1 MYKIYTKTVCTPP
14 GYIKKI
20 LLVMKI
26 TTFLLFVA
34 LMQVSAAGLAQRL
47 TLVEK
52 DATLKQVFNEIN
64 KQTNYNILWS
74 TSQVNGDQTI
84 NVNFKD
90 TPLLEVL
97 DRCLENTSLTYTIE
111 NKTIVIKEK
120 EPSFLDNIKDKATK
134 LLNLPA
140 DISGT
145 VIDSTGT
152 TLPGASV
159 SLKGTGFT
167 TTTDNKGNF
176 TFSKVPQGNYSLI
189 VTYIGYAKLERSI
202 VVEGKDLNLRL
213 ALHGSSSQLDQIEV
227 IAYGQTTQRLTV
239 GSIGQV
245 TAKEIAEQ
253 PVSDPLAAL
262 EDKVPGLLVTQ
273 SNGVPGSS
281 FTIQIEGQNSIL
293 NGSTPLV
300 IIDGIP
306 FAPQNNNI
314 NQFNSAA
321 SPVTS
326 TQSYQS
332 SQSANPSFAGSGM
345 SPLASINPSDIESIS
360 VLKDADAT
368 AIYGS
373 QGANGVII
381 ITTKK
386 GKVGKTTFSANVS
399 SGESQVTRLMPMM
412 NTQQY
417 IQMREEAFKNDDLT
431 PSSNANDPG
440 YAPDLTIFDQNRYT
454 NWGKYLLGNTS
465 HFSDANESISGG
477 SANTQFLIGTGYHNE
492 TTPIAGNYG
501 SDRLSF
507 NVNLHH
513 TSEDHRLTLD
523 FNANYSYLKNNAAAS
538 PDIFLAMTL
547 PPNFPALIDPNG
559 NLVWNYKGVDLGS
572 NNPFFYLDETYL
584 AQTTNLITGL
594 NIDYKFLPGLEFRL
608 NAGYNSLLNNETS
621 TEPLSAQDPASNPVS
636 SANLGTNQYQN
647 SIIEPQLEFNK
658 VISKGKLDILLGGSY
673 KQYSNSSTSITGYNF
688 PDDALLT
695 AISDA
700 ASVSANN
707 NYAEYKYEAIFAR
720 LNYIWDS
727 KFILDFTGRRD
738 GSSRFGPGKQFGN
751 FGSAGAG
758 WIFSEESFIK
768 DNLPFLSF
776 GKLRGS
782 FGITGS
788 DQIGDY
794 QYLSAWE
801 GNGQSYQGT
810 SGFIPH
816 NAYNPNFSWEVDK
829 KLAVGLDLGA
839 FHDRVLLSLGLYR
852 NRTGNQLI
860 NYTLP
865 TQTGFS
871 SVVENLPALVQ
882 NSGWE
887 IQLTTVNIKS
897 TKFNWHTTFNIS
909 GNQNKLIAFPGLNTS
924 SYSQIYVIGQ
934 PLNTLYLFNYVG
946 VNPQTGLYQF
956 RAANGTI
963 TSNPFTEI
971 PTQADNY
978 TGDETQKVNLNP
990 KFTGAIGNSFTYE
1003 RFNLDVFFNFRK
1015 QIGPNLIAQENLAGD
1030 YPPGFESN
1038 LPTSFLNHWQ
1048 NPGDNSDIERLTTT
1062 SGSPAYNAAGEFIH
1076 STGAYTDASFIRLK
1090 TLSLSYD
1097 LTNNFLKNIRVQKCR
1112 VYLNA
1117 QNLLTITDYKGND
1130 PETLNYF
1137 SMPPLRTIVAG
1148 LQFTLN

>member
-159 SLKGTGFT
+159 SLKGTSYST
-167 TTTDNKGNF
+167 ITDNKGNF

-202 VVEGKDLNLRL
+202 SVEGKDLNLRL

-239 GSIGQV
+239 GSVGQI

-253 PVSDPLAAL
+253 PVSNPLGAL
-262 EDKVPGLLVTQ
+262 EDRVPGLLVTQ
-273 SNGVPGSS
+273 SSGVAGSS
-281 FTIQIEGQNSIL
+281 FTIQIEGQNSMQ
-293 NGSTPLV
+293 NGSTPLI

-306 FAPQNNNI
+306 FAAQNNNI
-314 NQFNSAA
+314 NQYSNA
-321 SPVTS
+321 S
-326 TQSYQS
+326 TQLNGSPFGSSYLA
-332 SQSANPSFAGSGM
+332 SQGTNPAFAGSGM
-345 SPLASINPSDIESIS
+345 SPLANINPADIESIS

-386 GKVGKTTFSANVS
+386 GQAGKTKFTANVS
-399 SGESQVTRLMPMM
+399 SGESQVTRFLPLM
-412 NTQQY
+412 NTEEY
-417 IQMREEAFKNDDLT
+417 LQMRAEAFKNDGLT
-431 PSSNANDPG
+431 PSSNASDPG

-454 NWGKYLLGNTS
+454 NWEKYLLGNAS
-465 HFSDANESISGG
+465 HFTDANESISGG

-492 TTPIAGNYG
+492 TSPIIGNYG

-513 TSEDHRLTLD
+513 TSENKRLTLD
-523 FNANYSYLKNNAAAS
+523 FNANYSYARNNTASS
-538 PDIFLAMTL
+538 PDIYDALTL
-547 PPNFPALIDPNG
+547 PPNFPALLDANG
-559 NLVWNYKGVDLGS
+559 NIVWNYKGIDLGAS
-572 NNPFFYLDETYL
+572 SSNPFAYLKETYQ
-584 AQTTNLITGL
+584 AQTTNLVSGINLG
-594 NIDYKFLPGLEFRL
+594 YKFFDELEFRV
-608 NAGYNSLLNNETS
+608 NAGYNSLLNNETF
-621 TEPLSAQDPASNPVS
+621 TQPLSAIDPTGYYVS
-636 SANLGTNQYQN
+636 SANFGTNEVQN
-647 SIIEPQLEFNK
+647 AVIEPQIEFKKIIN
-658 VISKGKLDILLGGSY
+658 KGKLDVLLGGSY
-673 KQYSNSSTSITGYNF
+673 KEYSNSSTSILASNF
-688 PDDALLT
+688 PNDLLLN
-695 AISDA
+695 
-700 ASVSANN
+700 SVSSAGTVTANN
-707 NYAEYKYEAIFAR
+707 NFDQYKYEAIFAR
-720 LNYIWDS
+720 LNYLLDD
-727 KFILDFTGRRD
+727 KFIFDFTGRRD
-738 GSSRFGPGKQFGN
+738 GSSRFGPGKQFGD
-751 FGSAGAG
+751 FGSGGAG
-758 WIFSEESFIK
+758 WIFSDESFIK

-776 GKLRGS
+776 GKIRMS
-782 FGITGS
+782 YGITGS

-794 QYLSAWE
+794 QYLSAWQSP
-801 GNGQSYQGT
+801 NGLNYQGT
-810 SGFIPH
+810 TGYIPH
-816 NAYNPNFSWEVDK
+816 NAYNPDFSWEVDK
-829 KLAVGLDLGA
+829 KLAAGLDLGV
-839 FHDRVLLSLGLYR
+839 FNDRILLSLGLYR

-871 SVVENLPALVQ
+871 SVFENLPAVVQ
-882 NSGWE
+882 NEGWE
-887 IQLTTVNIKS
+887 IQLTSVNVKTS
-897 TKFNWHTTFNIS
+897 QFTWHTSFNIS
-909 GNQNKLIAFPGLNTS
+909 GNQNKLLSFPGLSTS
-924 SYSQIYVIGQ
+924 SYSQTWVVGQ
-934 PLNTLYLFNYVG
+934 SLSTVYLFNYAG

-956 RAANGTI
+956 RAANGT
-963 TSNPFTEI
+963 TTETPNGGI
-971 PTQADNY
+971 PGTDYPGDQTQRVD
-978 TGDETQKVNLNP
+978 LNP
-990 KFTGAIGNSFTYE
+990 KFTGGIGNGFTYKK
-1003 RFNLDVFFNFRK
+1003 FNLDMFFTFRK
-1015 QIGPNLIAQENLAGD
+1015 QVGPNLLGQITT
-1030 YPPGFESN
+1030 PGGEAN
-1038 LPTSFLNHWQ
+1038 LPTVFLSRWQ
-1048 NPGDNSDIERLTTT
+1048 NPGDKSSIEMLTTNSYT
-1062 SGSPAYNAAGEFIH
+1062 SAGTAAALFSE
-1076 STGAYTDASFIRLK
+1076 STGAYSDASFIRLK
-1090 TLSLSYD
+1090 TLSLSYNMS
-1097 LTNNFLKNIRVQKCR
+1097 NNFLKAVKVQSCR

-1117 QNLLTITDYKGND
+1117 QNLFTITDYKGND
-1130 PETLNYF
+1130 PETLNYY
-1137 SMPPLRTIVAG
+1137 SLPPLRTIVAG